1 MLVLG
6 VMGVILKTKNSSE
19 SYQTNG
25 VNLIRV
31 ELEKRRNKFE
41 RERTNLMMGR
51 VPLTDLASW

>member
-1 MLVLG
+1 
-6 VMGVILKTKNSSE
+6 MGVILKTKNSSE